1 MDGFPVTHKGLFG
14 RYDPHEDEHRRRPVH
29 ACSIFLFR
37 TLTAV
42 ATAVSMILLL
52 KSGETTNYRGAKVSQ
67 GWRSFDSFK
76 WFLAANAVVFVYS
89 VLGATISFFAICARR
104 GPLSSSPTAW
114 LTFLIDFLLA
124 SALISAASAALAVW
138 WVGKNGIYTPR
149 WTAVCDEVNSFCK
162 RIEAA
167 IITSFIG
174 WFFLALSAF
183 VAVSALHNLGRRRW

>member
-1 MDGFPVTHKGLFG
+1 MTHKGLFWG
-14 RYDPHEDEHRRRPVH
+14 SYDHHEYEHRHRPVH
-29 ACSIFLFR
+29 ACSIFFFR

-42 ATAVSMILLL
+42 ATAASIILLL
-52 KSGETTNYRGAKVSQ
+52 KSGETTSYRGLKVSQ

-89 VLGATISFFAICARR
+89 VLGAIISFFAICLRR
-104 GPLSSSPTAW
+104 GPLSFSHTAW
-114 LTFLIDFLLA
+114 LTFLVDFLLA
-124 SALISAASAALAVW
+124 SALISAASTALAVW
-138 WVGKNGIYTPR
+138 WVGKNGIYEPR
-149 WTAVCDEVNSFCK
+149 WTGICDEVNAFCN

-183 VAVSALHNLGRRRW
+183 VAVSSLHHLGRRRY

>member
-1 MDGFPVTHKGLFG
+1 MDGIPVTCKGPWG
-14 RYDPHEDEHRRRPVH
+14 YDHHEDEHRHRPVH
-29 ACSIFLFR
+29 ACSIFVFR

-42 ATAVSMILLL
+42 ATAASIILLL
-52 KSGETTNYRGAKVSQ
+52 KSGETTYYHSSKVSE

-89 VLGATISFFAICARR
+89 VSGATISFFAICFRR
-104 GPLSSSPTAW
+104 GPLSFSHTAW
-114 LTFLIDFLLA
+114 LTFLVDFLLA

-138 WVGKNGIYTPR
+138 WVGNNGIYVPR
-149 WTAVCDEVNSFCK
+149 WTAICDEVNAFCK

-183 VAVSALHNLGRRRW
+183 VAVSSLHHLGRRRW